1 MRAALS
7 GLIAVLFAGCETAPT
22 ERPRKIP
29 PSVIQHALESLSSG
43 QTIRWRDRLTGESG
57 SIAPIRTFRTSG
69 GPYCRDYLVTF
80 ETPEGVEVSWTQTAC
95 RTAEAVWEAI

>member
-7 GLIAVLFAGCETAPT
+7 GLVAVLFVGCETVPT

-29 PSVIQHALESLSSG
+29 PSVVQQALESLSTG
-43 QTIRWRDRLTGESG
+43 QTIRWRDRLTGEAG
-57 SIAPIRTFRTSG
+57 SIAPMRTFRKRS

-80 ETPEGVEVSWTQTAC
+80 ETPEGIAVSWTETAC
-95 RTAEAVWEAI
+95 RTAEAIWEAV